1 MPTNKFKDH
10 PENSADGAAAKAKA
24 VDADK
29 GVSDQ
34 VADAIAQEQEQG
46 FRGVEVDP
54 TPNEAYTLA
63 GVTSGQPTPETDGDA
78 ALQAREGQREAERKA
93 AGVGGQ

>member
-1 MPTNKFKDH
+1 MPSGRMKDH
-10 PENSADGAAAKAKA
+10 PENTADGAAAKARAEKA
-24 VDADK
+24 DAA
-29 GVSDQ
+29 VSDQ
-34 VADAIAQEQEQG
+34 VSDAVAVEQDQG

-93 AGVGGQ
+93 AGVGRQ

>member
-1 MPTNKFKDH
+1 MAGRMKDH
-10 PENSADGAAAKAKA
+10 PENTADGHAAKSRAEQADAA
-24 VDADK
+24 VS
-29 GVSDQ
+29 GQ

-54 TPNEAYTLA
+54 TPNENYTLA
-63 GVTSGQPTPETDGDA
+63 GVTSGQPTPETDGDS

-93 AGVGGQ
+93 AGVAER

>member
-1 MPTNKFKDH
+1 MASRMKDH
-10 PENSADGAAAKAKA
+10 PENTADGHAAKSKA
-24 VDADK
+24 EQADS
-29 GVSDQ
+29 GVAGQ
-34 VADAIAQEQEQG
+34 VADAIATEQQQG

-54 TPNEAYTLA
+54 TPNENYTLA

-93 AGVGGQ
+93 AGVSER